1 MKKLLSIITGFSFIV
16 TPSLFAISCTPKVQV
31 EKNFDDITSI
41 KNVGVFKNNQA
52 FISRTELKEIL
63 NSGLASGRVINNSTT
78 ATMGGST
85 TTNSEAATNSGASG
99 NGTTTQNNT
108 NGKYA
113 IERLKALT
121 VNNFT
126 KNQQKAWTQLDFS
139 SMIFYKKVEPSAVNV
154 LGYEEINKDNVEKLD
169 KGLKTVF
176 LVFKYDTKESEKL
189 EVELLPE
196 IEQSNKVIDNQTLHL
211 DLFEKPE
218 NLKLANQKSIVE
230 VLRKPLSEISTLLN
244 DRTNNRPNNNKENLK
259 ETEFFNNVIKELSL
273 YLANAVKYFN
283 SESGVVTTQPS
294 FSYTAR
300 SKHIYDYITKNKKDD
315 LYSRLEKV
323 FKTEFT
329 KINFLDVFNGFMF
342 DVSDTKNNDEK
353 IITKIIKTSTNNSSS
368 SSTTPATPA
377 PAMPSTPA
385 APAAPATPATR

>member
-52 FISRTELKEIL
+52 FISRTELKEIVNDPKMGSL
-63 NSGLASGRVINNSTT
+63 KTLERSMAEARGEATT
-78 ATMGGST
+78 
-85 TTNSEAATNSGASG
+85 G
-99 NGTTTQNNT
+99 NGTTSSATTTQNST

-113 IERLKALT
+113 IERLKALAAT
-121 VNNFT
+121 NFT
-126 KNQQKAWTQLDFS
+126 KNQQKAWINLEVS
-139 SMIFYKKVEPSAVNV
+139 SMMFYKKVEPSAVNV
-154 LGYEEINKDNVEKLD
+154 LGYEEIKKENVDKLD
-169 KGLKTVF
+169 KELKTVF
-176 LVFKYDTKESEKL
+176 LVFKFDNKESEKL

-196 IEQSNKVIDNQTLHL
+196 IDSGNKVIDNQTLHL
-211 DLFEKPE
+211 DLFENPE

-283 SESGVVTTQPS
+283 SESGVVTTKPS
-294 FSYTAR
+294 FSYISR

-315 LYSRLEKV
+315 LYKRLESV

-329 KINFLDVFNGFMF
+329 KINFLEVFNNFEF
-342 DVSDTKNNDEK
+342 DSNDDKNKDKK

-368 SSTTPATPA
+368 STPAA
-377 PAMPSTPA
+377 TPA
-385 APAAPATPATR
+385 APAAPAPAPAATTATR

>member
-63 NSGLASGRVINNSTT
+63 DSGLASGRVINNST
-78 ATMGGST
+78 
-85 TTNSEAATNSGASG
+85 AATNSGASG

-113 IERLKALT
+113 IERLKALA

-126 KNQQKAWTQLDFS
+126 KNQQKAWTQLEYS

-154 LGYEEINKDNVEKLD
+154 LGYEEINKENVDKLD

-176 LVFKYDTKESEKL
+176 LVFKYNNDTRESEKL

-196 IEQSNKVIDNQTLHL
+196 ISSGNEVIKDENLHL
-211 DLFEKPE
+211 DLFEKTE

-244 DRTNNRPNNNKENLK
+244 DRTNNRPNSNKENLK

-283 SESGVVTTQPS
+283 SESGIVTTQPS
-294 FSYTAR
+294 FSYTTR
-300 SKHIYDYITKNKKDD
+300 SKHIYDYITKNQKDE
-315 LYSRLEKV
+315 LYKRLEKV

-329 KINFLDVFNGFMF
+329 KINFLDVFNNFEF
-342 DVSDTKNNDEK
+342 DANEPNKTDKK

-368 SSTTPATPA
+368 STTTPAATP
-377 PAMPSTPA
+377 TPA
-385 APAAPATPATR
+385 APAPAPAPATTR

>member
-63 NSGLASGRVINNSTT
+63 DSGLASGRLAGNST
-78 ATMGGST
+78 AGTMGGLT
-85 TTNSEAATNSGASG
+85 AATNSGTSG

-113 IERLKALT
+113 IERLKALA

-126 KNQQKAWTQLDFS
+126 KNQQKAWTQLEYS
-139 SMIFYKKVEPSAVNV
+139 SMIFYKKVEPSAINV
-154 LGYEEINKDNVEKLD
+154 LGYEEINKDNVNNLD

-176 LVFKYDTKESEKL
+176 LVFKYNNDNKESEKL

-196 IEQSNKVIDNQTLHL
+196 ISSDNKVIKDSTLYL

-244 DRTNNRPNNNKENLK
+244 DRTNNRPNSNKENLK

-294 FSYTAR
+294 FSYTTR
-300 SKHIYDYITKNKKDD
+300 SKHIYDYISKNQKDE
-315 LYSRLEKV
+315 LYKRLEKV

-342 DVSDTKNNDEK
+342 DVNDTKNNDKK

-368 SSTTPATPA
+368 STPVPSSTPA
-377 PAMPSTPA
+377 PATPA
-385 APAAPATPATR
+385 APAPAPATR

>member
-63 NSGLASGRVINNSTT
+63 DSGLASGRVINNST
-78 ATMGGST
+78 
-85 TTNSEAATNSGASG
+85 AATNSGASG

-113 IERLKALT
+113 IERLKALA

-126 KNQQKAWTQLDFS
+126 KNQQKAWTQLEYS

-154 LGYEEINKDNVEKLD
+154 LGYEEINKENVDKLD

-176 LVFKYDTKESEKL
+176 LVFKYNNDTRESEKL

-196 IEQSNKVIDNQTLHL
+196 ISSGNEVIKDENLHL

-244 DRTNNRPNNNKENLK
+244 DRTNNRPNSNKENLK

-283 SESGVVTTQPS
+283 SESGIVTTQPS
-294 FSYTAR
+294 FSYTTR
-300 SKHIYDYITKNKKDD
+300 SKHIYDYITKNQKDE
-315 LYSRLEKV
+315 LYKRLEKV

-329 KINFLDVFNGFMF
+329 KINFLDVFNNFEF
-342 DVSDTKNNDEK
+342 DANEPNKTDKK

-368 SSTTPATPA
+368 STTTPAATP
-377 PAMPSTPA
+377 TPA
-385 APAAPATPATR
+385 APAPAPAPATTR

>member
-41 KNVGVFKNNQA
+41 KNVGVFKNNQV

-63 NSGLASGRVINNSTT
+63 ENPRSSSTT
-78 ATMGGST
+78 SGGAAGTET
-85 TTNSEAATNSGASG
+85 TSSGAAG
-99 NGTTTQNNT
+99 NGTNTQNNT

-113 IERLKALT
+113 IERLKALAT
-121 VNNFT
+121 TNFT
-126 KNQQKAWTQLDFS
+126 KNQQKAWTQLGAS
-139 SMIFYKKVEPSAVNV
+139 SMIFYKKVEPTAVNV
-154 LGYEEINKDNVEKLD
+154 LGYEEIKKDDVDKLD
-169 KGLKTVF
+169 KELKTIF
-176 LVFKYDTKESEKL
+176 LVFKYSHDNKESEKL

-196 IEQSNKVIDNQTLHL
+196 IDSGNKVIDNQTLYL

-283 SESGVVTTQPS
+283 SESGVVTTKPS

-329 KINFLDVFNGFMF
+329 KINFLDVFNNFEF
-342 DVSDTKNNDEK
+342 DANEPNKTDKK

-368 SSTTPATPA
+368 STAA
-377 PAMPSTPA
+377 ATPA
-385 APAAPATPATR
+385 APAPAAPAPAPAKPTR